1 MARLIRNPTDH
12 IKIMRKTL
20 PLIAGVLIAAPV
32 QAQSTLTMYGLLD
45 QAVEWSDGTRNAA
58 NNQRGS
64 AGWQL
69 VNGISNGSRF
79 GVRGSEDLGGGLKA
93 IFAIETRFN
102 VDTGDTGGGRGT
114 PPNPSD
120 KKSVSDNL
128 KFWNAQAWVGLDSGM
143 GRLTAGRQYVPLYN
157 ALNTIDATSYRYYNN
172 QSQFFNNRLD
182 NALLYQSPK
191 FAGVV
196 VEAMYAFGENLA
208 PVANTAT
215 NAYPQDQGNSYGLG
229 ARWELGDFSLGGAYM
244 NYGVDKSSYALFS
257 SRVEWGAGAAWRFSK
272 TGQIG
277 VTYLVSSLGSGVT
290 SSDNNIKN
298 GVVADTSANTDFIF
312 VSGRIGL
319 GSGVL
324 YGNYAYKDPNN
335 FKNLKAQNLFGI
347 TYDYP
352 LSKRTDVYLSVG
364 QDGDVKYAGSGTATS
379 PYSYGTANRAALGL
393 RHLF

>member
-1 MARLIRNPTDH
+1 MRTSTISKAVAMAVISLS
-12 IKIMRKTL
+12 
-20 PLIAGVLIAAPV
+20 GAPV
-32 QAQSTLTMYGLLD
+32 FAQSTLTMYGLLD
-45 QAVEWSDGTRNAA
+45 QAVEWSNGTKNAS

-64 AGWQL
+64 TGWAL

-102 VDTGDTGGGRGT
+102 VDNGDTGGGRGI

-120 KKSVSDNL
+120 KKTVSDTV
-128 KFWNAQAWVGLDSGM
+128 KFWNAQSWVGLDSSSW

-157 ALNTIDATSYRYYNN
+157 ALANVDATGYRYYNN
-172 QSQFFNNRLD
+172 ESQFFNNRLD
-182 NALLYQSPK
+182 NALLYQTPT
-191 FAGVV
+191 FAGLVV
-196 VEAMYAFGENLA
+196 QAMYAFGENLA
-208 PVANTAT
+208 PTVNTAT

-229 ARWELGDFSLGGAYM
+229 ARWDQGDFSLGGAYM
-244 NYGVDKSSYALFS
+244 NYGVDKSGYALFS
-257 SRVEWGAGAAWRFSK
+257 SRVEWGAGGAWRFSK

-277 VTYLVSSLGSGVT
+277 VTYLTSSLGTGVT
-290 SSDNNIKN
+290 SADNNIKN
-298 GVVADTSANTDFIF
+298 GVLADTSANTDFIM

-324 YGNYAYKDPNN
+324 YGNYVYKDPNN
-335 FKNLKAQNLFGI
+335 YKNLKAQNLFGI

-352 LSKRTDVYLSVG
+352 LSKRTDVYLAFG
-364 QDGDVKYAGSGTATS
+364 QEGDTKWAGSGTAAL

>member
-1 MARLIRNPTDH
+1 MRTSTISKAVAMAVISLS
-12 IKIMRKTL
+12 
-20 PLIAGVLIAAPV
+20 GAPV
-32 QAQSTLTMYGLLD
+32 FAQSTLTMYGLLD
-45 QAVEWSDGTRNAA
+45 QAVEWSDGTRNAS

-102 VDTGDTGGGRGT
+102 VDNGDTGGGRGI

-120 KKSVSDNL
+120 KKSVNDAV
-128 KFWNAQAWVGLDSGM
+128 KFWNAQSWVGLDSSSW
-143 GRLTAGRQYVPLYN
+143 GRLTAGRQYVPLYD
-157 ALNTIDATSYRYYNN
+157 ALATVDATGYRYYNN
-172 QSQFFNNRLD
+172 ESQFFNNRLD
-182 NALLYQSPK
+182 NAVLYQTPT
-191 FAGVV
+191 FAGLVV
-196 VEAMYAFGENLA
+196 QAMYAFGENLA
-208 PVANTAT
+208 PTVNTAT

-229 ARWELGDFSLGGAYM
+229 ARWNQGNFSLGGAYM
-244 NYGVDKSSYALFS
+244 NYGVDKSGYALFS

-277 VTYLVSSLGSGVT
+277 ATYLTSSLGTGVA
-290 SSDNNIKN
+290 SADNNPKN
-298 GVVADTSANTDFIF
+298 GVVADTSASTDFII

-335 FKNLKAQNLFGI
+335 YKNLKAQNLFGI

-352 LSKRTDVYLSVG
+352 LSKRTDIYLAIG
-364 QDGDVKYAGSGTATS
+364 QDGDVKYAGSGTSAS

>member
-1 MARLIRNPTDH
+1 MHKSTISKAVAMAVISLS
-12 IKIMRKTL
+12 
-20 PLIAGVLIAAPV
+20 AAPV
-32 QAQSTLTMYGLLD
+32 FAQSSLTMYGILD
-45 QAVEWSDGTRNAA
+45 QAIEWSNGPKNAS
-58 NNQRGS
+58 NNQLGS

-69 VNGISNGSRF
+69 VNGISNGSRLGF
-79 GVRGSEDLGGGLKA
+79 RGSEDLGGGMKA

-102 VDTGDTGGGRGT
+102 VDTGDTGGGLGM

-120 KKSVSDNL
+120 KKSVNANL
-128 KFWNAQAWVGLDSGM
+128 KFWNAQSWVGLESGW

-157 ALNTIDATSYRYYNN
+157 ALNNIDATTYRYYNN

-182 NALLYQSPK
+182 NALLYQTPK
-191 FAGVV
+191 FAGLV
-196 VEAMYAFGENLA
+196 VEAMYAFGANLA
-208 PVANTAT
+208 PSANTGT

-229 ARWELGDFSLGGAYM
+229 ARWEQGNFLFGGAYM
-244 NYGVDKSSYALFS
+244 NYGVDKSGYTLFS

-277 VTYLVSSLGSGVT
+277 ATYLTSSLGTGVT

-298 GVVADTSANTDFIF
+298 GVVADTSASTDFII

-319 GSGVL
+319 GPGVL

-335 FKNLKAQNLFGI
+335 YKNLKAQNLFGI
-347 TYDYP
+347 TYDLP

-364 QDGDVKYAGSGTATS
+364 QDGDFKYAGSGTATS
-379 PYSYGTANRAALGL
+379 PYFYGTSNRAALGL